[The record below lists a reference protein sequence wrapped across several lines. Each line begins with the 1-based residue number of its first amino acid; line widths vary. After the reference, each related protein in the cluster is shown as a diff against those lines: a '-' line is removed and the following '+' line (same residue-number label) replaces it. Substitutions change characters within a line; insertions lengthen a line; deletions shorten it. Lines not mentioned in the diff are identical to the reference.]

1 MASTAAR
8 NLPVAHAEHL
18 DGVSPLFAVKYW
30 PAGQAEGPHWLLV
43 VVLPGVATPAPAQA
57 ARVAQT
63 LVSSA
68 ELNWQDVQAVH
79 LDGVLLPASLPV

>member
-1 MASTAAR
+1 
-8 NLPVAHAEHL
+8 
-18 DGVSPLFAVKYW
+18 
-30 PAGQAEGPHWLLV
+30 
-43 VVLPGVATPAPAQA
+43 VATPAPAQA